1 MKEEKETKMARG
13 EQGRRR
19 RDERMK
25 GWMMKGWGVRVQCRR
40 VVLGD
45 RPH

>member
-1 MKEEKETKMARG
+1 MKEERGDQDGEG
-13 EQGRRR
+13 EQERRR
-19 RDERMK
+19 RLERMK

>member
-1 MKEEKETKMARG
+1 MKEEKETKMAKG
-13 EQGRRR
+13 EQERRR
-19 RDERMK
+19 RLERMK

>member
-1 MKEEKETKMARG
+1 MKEEKEAKMESESRG
-13 EQGRRR
+13 GGT
-19 RDERMK
+19 ERMK
-25 GWMMKGWGVRVQCRR
+25 GWMMKGWWEWGGGRCRR